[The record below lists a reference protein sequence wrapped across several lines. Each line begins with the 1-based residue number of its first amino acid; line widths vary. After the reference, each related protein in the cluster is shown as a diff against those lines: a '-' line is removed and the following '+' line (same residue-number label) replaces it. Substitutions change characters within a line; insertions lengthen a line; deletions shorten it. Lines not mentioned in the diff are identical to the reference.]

1 MQRITTQDFYL
12 EEVKNKKD
20 LLAFIRFPW
29 QIYRG
34 NPYWV
39 PPLIKDHLSKFSPD
53 HPFSRHADMVLLLA
67 KKKDQIL
74 GRIAGI
80 IDRHYVEFHE
90 ENTGFFGF
98 FESIEDHEVA
108 HTLLS
113 RVCDWLRGRGMTKV
127 IGPMNPSTNDEC
139 GLLIDGFDISPC
151 LMMPYNP
158 LYYASFFETFGLKK
172 ATDLYAYWLDAS
184 LLPEDRLMRI
194 SQRLQ
199 RREPQLKIRSLDFRH
214 FEKELRIIKDIY
226 NNAWSKNWGFVPM
239 TDEEIDY
246 LAKTLK
252 PLVIPELVSIATWA
266 EEPVAFCVSL
276 RDYNQVLKHL
286 NGKIG
291 LLGIFKFLYYSRKI
305 RTLRVMLLGV
315 KQAFQKR
322 GAEVLLYL
330 EAFRQGVK
338 KGCPQAECSW
348 ILENNLLMQRGLEG
362 IGGKRYKT
370 YRIYGMPL

>member
-1 MQRITTQDFYL
+1 MTTQDLRL
-12 EEVKNKKD
+12 EEVKDKRD

-29 QIYRG
+29 QIYKG

-39 PPLIKDHLSKFSPD
+39 PPLIKDYLSKFSPD

-74 GRIAGI
+74 GRITGI
-80 IDRHYVEFHE
+80 IDRRYVEFHE
-90 ENTGFFGF
+90 EKTGFFGF

-108 HTLLS
+108 HALLS
-113 RVCDWLRGRGMTKV
+113 GVCDWLRGREMTKV

-139 GLLIDGFDISPC
+139 GLLIDGFDMSPC

-172 ATDLYAYWLDAS
+172 VTDLYAYWLDANF
-184 LLPEDRLMRI
+184 LPADRLMRI

-199 RREPQLKIRSLDFRH
+199 RREPQLKIRSLDLRH
-214 FEKELRIIKDIY
+214 FDEELRIIKDIY

-252 PLVIPELVSIATWA
+252 PLVIPELISIATWE

-276 RDYNQVLKHL
+276 RDYNQVLRHL
-286 NGKIG
+286 DGKIG
-291 LLGIFKFLYYSRKI
+291 LLGILKFLYYSRKI

>member
-1 MQRITTQDFYL
+1 
-12 EEVKNKKD
+12 
-20 LLAFIRFPW
+20 
-29 QIYRG
+29 
-34 NPYWV
+34 
-39 PPLIKDHLSKFSPD
+39 
-53 HPFSRHADMVLLLA
+53 
-67 KKKDQIL
+67 
-74 GRIAGI
+74 
-80 IDRHYVEFHE
+80 
-90 ENTGFFGF
+90 
-98 FESIEDHEVA
+98 
-108 HTLLS
+108 
-113 RVCDWLRGRGMTKV
+113 
-127 IGPMNPSTNDEC
+127 
-139 GLLIDGFDISPC
+139 
-151 LMMPYNP
+151 
-158 LYYASFFETFGLKK
+158 
-172 ATDLYAYWLDAS
+172 
-184 LLPEDRLMRI
+184 MRI

-199 RREPQLKIRSLDFRH
+199 KREPQLKIRSLDLRH
-214 FEKELRIIKDIY
+214 FDKELRIIKDIY

-239 TDEEIDY
+239 TEEELDS

-252 PLVIPELVSIATWA
+252 PLVIPELVSIATWG

-286 NGKIG
+286 NGRLG
-291 LLGIFKFLYYSRKI
+291 LLGMLKFLYYSRKI

>member
-1 MQRITTQDFYL
+1 MITQDLCL
-12 EEVKNKKD
+12 EEVKNKQD

-29 QIYRG
+29 QIYKG

-39 PPLIKDHLSKFSPD
+39 PPLIKDYLSKFSPD

-74 GRIAGI
+74 GRITGI

-90 ENTGFFGF
+90 EKTGFFGF
-98 FESIEDHEVA
+98 FESIADQEVA
-108 HTLLS
+108 HALLS
-113 RVCDWLRGRGMTKV
+113 GVCDWLRGREMTKV

-139 GLLIDGFDISPC
+139 GLLIDGFDMSPC

-172 ATDLYAYWLDAS
+172 VTDLYAYWLDANF
-184 LLPEDRLMRI
+184 LPADRLMRI

-199 RREPQLKIRSLDFRH
+199 RREPQLKIRSLDLRH
-214 FEKELRIIKDIY
+214 FDEELRIIKDIY

-252 PLVIPELVSIATWA
+252 PLVIPELISIATWE

-276 RDYNQVLKHL
+276 RDYNQVLRHL
-286 NGKIG
+286 DGKIG
-291 LLGIFKFLYYSRKI
+291 LLGILKFLYYSRKI

>member
-1 MQRITTQDFYL
+1 MTTQNLRL
-12 EEVKNKKD
+12 EEVKNKQD
-20 LLAFIRFPW
+20 LLAFVRFPW
-29 QIYRG
+29 QIYKG

-39 PPLIKDHLSKFSPD
+39 PPLIKDHLSRFSPD
-53 HPFSRHADMVLLLA
+53 HPFRRHADMVLLFA
-67 KKKDQIL
+67 KKKDQIV
-74 GRIAGI
+74 GRIVGI
-80 IDRHYVEFHE
+80 IDRLYVEYHGDK
-90 ENTGFFGF
+90 TGFFGF
-98 FESIEDHEVA
+98 FESIADQEVA
-108 HTLLS
+108 NLLLAG
-113 RVCDWLRGRGMTKV
+113 VCDWLRGRGMTKV

-139 GLLIDGFDISPC
+139 GLLIDGFDIPPC

-158 LYYASFFETFGLKK
+158 LYYATFFETFGLKK
-172 ATDLYAYWLDAS
+172 VTDLYAYWLDANF
-184 LLPEDRLMRI
+184 LPADRLMRI

-199 RREPQLKIRSLDFRH
+199 RREPELKIRSLDLRH
-214 FEKELRIIKDIY
+214 FDEELRIIKDIY

-239 TDEEIDY
+239 TEEEIDY

-252 PLVIPELVSIATWA
+252 PLVIPELISIASWG

-276 RDYNQVLKHL
+276 RDYNQVLRHL
-286 NGKIG
+286 NGKVG
-291 LLGIFKFLYYSRKI
+291 LLGILKFLYYSRKI
-305 RTLRVMLLGV
+305 RTLRVILLGV

-370 YRIYGMPL
+370 YRIYGMSL